1 MRLALL
7 ADLHGNLPALEA
19 VEADLQREGPVHQV
33 IVLGDVAAFGAFP
46 QETVEKVR
54 RAGWVV
60 VQGNCD
66 RWFFPDPATDS
77 ASRQAN
83 SPIWAAYRWARARL
97 SEEEAKWLAGLP
109 FRYDLRVGAWKENQ
123 VESREGGEE
132 GSVLATFVH
141 ASLRSIEE
149 GILPGRPD
157 EELLPLVAGV
167 QGSLLGVGHTHLQF
181 QRALDG
187 LLLVNP
193 GSVGR
198 PADGDPR
205 TAYALLTWEGGR
217 WSVELRRLVYDVEAA
232 ARALVERG
240 VPGGARL
247 AELLRAGRLS

>member
-19 VEADLQREGPVHQV
+19 VEADLKREGPVHQV
-33 IVLGDVAAFGAFP
+33 IVLGDLVAFGAFP

-54 RAGWVV
+54 RAGWVA

-66 RWFFPDPATDS
+66 RWFLRDPATDLTS
-77 ASRQAN
+77 GQAAS
-83 SPIWAAYRWARARL
+83 PVWAAYRWARARM
-97 SEEEAKWLAGLP
+97 SEEEARWLAELP
-109 FRYDLRVGAWKENQ
+109 FRYELRAEEEQKGPAGQ
-123 VESREGGEE
+123 RGRGG
-132 GSVLATFVH
+132 GPVLATFVH
-141 ASLRSIEE
+141 ASPRDIEE

-157 EELLPLVAGV
+157 EELRPLVAGV

-205 TAYALLTWEGGR
+205 TAYALLSWEGGR
-217 WSVELRRLVYDVEAA
+217 WSVELRRLPYDVEAA
-232 ARALVERG
+232 ARALVERE
-240 VPGGARL
+240 VPGGRRL
-247 AELLRAGRLS
+247 AELLRAGRLG